1 MTGRRE
7 KAPKKHLQGLDT
19 ILIWTMRYFFV
30 EPEELQRPVVTLTG
44 QEARHMGKVLR
55 LKPGMVVGLS
65 DGQGLQGEARIQTMA
80 RERVELAVM
89 RRYPSPREPRGELA
103 VAQAMLKDQK
113 MDFLVRQLT
122 ELGMT
127 AWRPFISARAVP
139 QPDARRQAARSERWE
154 RIAREAVKQCRRGRV
169 PAIAPVVP
177 FDQMLVEGR
186 RFDTRLLFWE
196 EARQPLPPVPERPP
210 EEMGKILVVVG
221 PEGGF
226 TAEEAAAAGQAG
238 FRLAG
243 LGPRILRAETAA
255 VAACTLV
262 QHLYGDLAQ
271 GPPADEPRSSDD
283 GDSEWIPP
291 GRGALK

>member
-1 MTGRRE
+1 
-7 KAPKKHLQGLDT
+7 
-19 ILIWTMRYFFV
+19 MRYFFV
-30 EPEELQRPVVTLTG
+30 EPGELARPVVAITG

-65 DGQGLQGEARIQTMA
+65 DGCGLQGEARIAKIT
-80 RERVELAVM
+80 RERVDLTIL
-89 RRYPSPREPRGELA
+89 RRYPSQREPRGELA

-113 MDFLVRQLT
+113 MDLLVRQLT

-139 QPDARRQAARSERWE
+139 QPEAGRRAARSERWD

-169 PAIAPVVP
+169 PAIDPVGQ
-177 FDQMLVEGR
+177 FADILKESR
-186 RFDTRLLFWE
+186 RFATRIMFWE
-196 EARQPLPPVPERPP
+196 GARQSLPPASPSAGE
-210 EEMGKILVVVG
+210 GSCSIFVVVG

-226 TAEEAAAAGQAG
+226 TEEEAATAEKAG
-238 FRLAG
+238 FVLAS

-262 QHLYGDLAQ
+262 QHLYGDLTLA
-271 GPPADEPRSSDD
+271 PPIEDDQPSDD
-283 GDSEWIPP
+283 GVCESI
-291 GRGALK
+291 

>member
-1 MTGRRE
+1 
-7 KAPKKHLQGLDT
+7 
-19 ILIWTMRYFFV
+19 MRYFFV
-30 EPEELQRPVVTLTG
+30 EPEELARPMVAITG

-65 DGQGLQGEARIQTMA
+65 DGCGFQGQARIAKIT
-80 RERVELAVM
+80 RERVDLTVL
-89 RRYPSPREPRGELA
+89 RRYPSPREPRGELV

-113 MDFLVRQLT
+113 MDLLVRQLT

-139 QPDARRQAARSERWE
+139 QPGIGRRTARSERWD

-169 PAIAPVVP
+169 PAIEPVVQ
-177 FDQMLVEGR
+177 FSDIMEESR
-186 RFDTRLLFWE
+186 RFAPRIMFWE
-196 EARQPLPPVPERPP
+196 GARRSLPPASPSDGE
-210 EEMGKILVVVG
+210 GSCSILVVVG

-226 TAEEAAAAGQAG
+226 TGEEAAAAEQAG
-238 FRLAG
+238 FLLAS

-262 QHLYGDLAQ
+262 QHLYGDLTLT
-271 GPPADEPRSSDD
+271 PPLEDDRSSDD
-283 GDSEWIPP
+283 GACGSI
-291 GRGALK
+291 